1 MLTNISSFNAQK
13 NRYMQINELT
23 SAANENIKRWKKLA
37 FTPRANHKF
46 GLTIAEGLHLA
57 EVIAQRRVP
66 AKSVILRQNRSCGEA
81 DVFAQEIQLYSAARV
96 YELPEALYEEI
107 CPVQAST
114 GIMVEIECASSLRPS
129 VPLCV
134 DALYLDGV
142 QDAGNMGTLIRTA
155 VAAGVKH
162 IAASRTSSG
171 FWTPKVLRAGMGAH
185 FAAHLYENVAPDEIH
200 SLFNARIIAADAR
213 GGVDLF
219 RTQAWEKTATVW
231 MMGAEGPGLSD
242 AALNVADM
250 RCLIP
255 IEDDC
260 ESLNVAAAASVCLFE
275 QRRRRLLGN
284 R

>member
-1 MLTNISSFNAQK
+1 
-13 NRYMQINELT
+13 MQIHPLT
-23 SAANENIKRWKKLA
+23 SAANEHIKRWKKIA
-37 FTPRANHKF
+37 FTPRANRKL

-57 EVIAQRRVP
+57 EVIADRGVP
-66 AKSVILRQNRSCGEA
+66 AQSVILRENRTSGEA
-81 DVFAQEIQLYSAARV
+81 DVFAQAIAMNGAARV
-96 YELPEALYEEI
+96 YELPDALYESI
-107 CPVQAST
+107 CPVEAST
-114 GIMVEIECASSLRPS
+114 GIMVELACGSEERPA
-129 VPLCV
+129 VPLSV

-185 FAAHLYENVAPDEIH
+185 FAAHLYEDVSPEELH
-200 SLFNARIIAADAR
+200 TMFKARIIAADAR

-219 RTQAWEKTATVW
+219 RTPSWEEGATVW

-242 AALNVADM
+242 AALSVADL

-275 QRRRRLLGN
+275 QRRRRLTGA
-284 R
+284 

>member
-1 MLTNISSFNAQK
+1 
-13 NRYMQINELT
+13 MQIYELT
-23 SAANENIKRWKKLA
+23 SAANENIKRWKKIA

-57 EVIAQRRVP
+57 EVIAQRQVP
-66 AKSVILRQNRSCGEA
+66 AKSVILRQNRNSGEA
-81 DVFAQEIQLYSAARV
+81 DIFAQAIESECGARV
-96 YELPEALYEEI
+96 YELPEALYESI
-107 CPVQAST
+107 CPVEAST
-114 GIMVEIECASSLRPS
+114 GIMVEIECQSADRPA
-129 VPLCV
+129 VPLPV

-185 FAAHLYENVAPDEIH
+185 FAAHLYENVSPDELH
-200 SLFNARIIAADAR
+200 ALFKSRIIAADAR

-219 RTQAWEKTATVW
+219 RTPAWEEGTTVW

-242 AALNVADM
+242 AALDVADM

-275 QRRRRLLGN
+275 QRRRRLM